1 VVDFCF
7 SFGILYTVVDFCF
20 GSGGVTAV
28 VSFGYVS
35 CVSM

>member
-1 VVDFCF
+1 MVDFCF